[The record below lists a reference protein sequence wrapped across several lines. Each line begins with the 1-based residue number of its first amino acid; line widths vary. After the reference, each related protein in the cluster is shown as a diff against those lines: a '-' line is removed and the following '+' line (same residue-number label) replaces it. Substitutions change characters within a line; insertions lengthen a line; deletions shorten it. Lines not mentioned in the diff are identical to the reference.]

1 MDSDKIQ
8 VLLSCLEE
16 GSMMGA
22 AEKLGY
28 TPSGLTHMMDALE
41 RDLGAQIISRGRY
54 GIRLTSVGE
63 QLLPQLRQFVEQ
75 ADGLRASA
83 RRLSKVDDGVIR
95 VGSYNSIARNW
106 LPRLFSD
113 FSAANP
119 DCTIE
124 LTTYRRSEC
133 RNALDSGA
141 VNLLFACSNEKYD
154 YNFRPMKKDSY
165 LAVLPKGMYDISKG
179 YFDIADF
186 ERYPFIMPSY
196 GKDPDVIQALKAH
209 SIVPRQVAAT
219 ADNDV
224 VLSMISA
231 GLGISMMTNLVL
243 QRSVLDADV
252 LPVKPDIFR
261 MLGLVYKPDEELT
274 GAEKRFVEFVQ
285 SYSLE

>member
-41 RDLGAQIISRGRY
+41 RELGAQIITRGRY
-54 GIRLTSVGE
+54 GIRLTAVGE
-63 QLLPQLRQFVEQ
+63 QLLPQLRQFVALAGE
-75 ADGLRASA
+75 LRASA

-113 FSAANP
+113 FNAANP
-119 DCTIE
+119 DCAIE

-133 RNALDSGA
+133 RDALNSGA
-141 VNLLFACSNEKYD
+141 VNLLFACENEKYD
-154 YNFRPMKKDSY
+154 YIFQPIKNDSY
-165 LAVLPKGMYDISKG
+165 LAVLPKGMYDVTKG

-196 GKDPDVIQALKAH
+196 GRDPDVIQALKANN
-209 SIVPRQVAAT
+209 IVPKQVAAT

-224 VLSMISA
+224 VLSMVSA
-231 GLGISMMTNLVL
+231 GLGISMMTALVL

-252 LPVKPDIFR
+252 LPVRPDIYR
-261 MLGLVYKPDEELT
+261 KLGLVYKRDEELT
-274 GAEKRFVEFVQ
+274 GA
-285 SYSLE
+285 